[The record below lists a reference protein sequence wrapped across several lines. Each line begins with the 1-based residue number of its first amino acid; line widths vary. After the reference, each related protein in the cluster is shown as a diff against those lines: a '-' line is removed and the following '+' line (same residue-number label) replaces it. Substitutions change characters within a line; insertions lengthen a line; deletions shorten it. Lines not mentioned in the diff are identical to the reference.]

1 MMETIVVHT
10 CAFGHAD
17 EDVADIPMK
26 VSQAT
31 ARANALGRSRA
42 TRFNAYTTDRDASTL
57 AARDD
62 DDDDDVD
69 DEFVRSSSTL
79 AVE

>member
-17 EDVADIPMK
+17 EDEDDIPTK
-26 VSQAT
+26 VSHAT

-42 TRFNAYTTDRDASTL
+42 TRFSAYTTDRDASTL
-57 AARDD
+57 AARDAFD
-62 DDDDDVD
+62 D
-69 DEFVRSSSTL
+69 DEFDDEFARSSSVA